1 MLFCSYLAAVRADDV
16 PAAKS
21 VARLLRPPVIAL
33 SGKLLRLCLP
43 LMPGFPVYYAVFI
56 RAPFSAAQA
65 GAFGYFH
72 FADHRKLHTM
82 MRTHYCGQ
90 LNETL
95 ADQEITLC
103 GWVHRR
109 RDHGG
114 VIFLD
119 IRDREGLAQVVFDPD
134 REETFALADSVR
146 SEYVVRIRG
155 KVRARPAGAVNPNMA
170 SGAIEVLGYELEVLN
185 QAETPPFPLNEY
197 SDVGEETRLRYRF
210 IDLRR
215 PEMAAKLKL
224 RSQITSSIRRYLD
237 ENGFLDV
244 ETPILT
250 RATPEGARDYLVPS
264 RTHPGHFFAL
274 PQSPQLFKQLLMV
287 SGFDRY
293 YQIAKCFRDEDL
305 RADRQPEF
313 TQIDIETSFL
323 DEADIMGLTEGMI
336 RQLFKQVLDVDLG
349 DFPHMTFEEAMRR
362 YGSDKPDLR
371 NPLELVDVADQLAG
385 VEFKVF
391 SGPANDPKGRV
402 AALRVP
408 GGASMPRKQIDD
420 YTKFVGIYGAKG
432 LAYIKV
438 NERAKGLEGLQSPIV
453 KFIPEENLEVILDRV
468 GAVDG
473 DLVFFGAD
481 KAKIVSEALGALRIK
496 LGTDLELLTSEWAPL
511 WVVDFPMFEE
521 NDDGSLSALH
531 HPFTAPKC
539 SPEELQA
546 EPATALSRAY
556 DMVLNGTELG
566 GGSIRIHSKE
576 MQQAV
581 FNILGISAEEQQEKF
596 GFLLDAL
603 KFGAPPHGGLAFG
616 LDRLV
621 MLVTGAQSIR
631 EVIAFPKTQ
640 SAACVM
646 TQAPGLV
653 DQKALRELNIRLR
666 EQAKV
671 E

>member
-1 MLFCSYLAAVRADDV
+1 
-16 PAAKS
+16 
-21 VARLLRPPVIAL
+21 
-33 SGKLLRLCLP
+33 
-43 LMPGFPVYYAVFI
+43 
-56 RAPFSAAQA
+56 
-65 GAFGYFH
+65 
-72 FADHRKLHTM
+72 M
-82 MRTHYCGQ
+82 MRSHYCGQ

-95 ADQEITLC
+95 EGQEITLC

-119 IRDREGLAQVVFDPD
+119 IRDRDGLAQVVFDPD
-134 REETFALADSVR
+134 RAESFAVADRVR
-146 SEYVVRIRG
+146 SEYVVKITG
-155 KVRARPAGAVNPNMA
+155 KVRLRPAGATNANMA
-170 SGAIEVLGYELEVLN
+170 SGMIEVLGYELEVLN
-185 QAETPPFPLNEY
+185 ESETPPFPLNEF

-210 IDLRR
+210 LDLRR
-215 PEMAAKLKL
+215 PEMAEKL
-224 RSQITSSIRRYLD
+224 RLRSRMTTSIRRFLD

-264 RTHPGHFFAL
+264 RTHAGSFFAL

-287 SGFDRY
+287 AGFDRY

-323 DEADIMGLTEGMI
+323 DEKEIMGLTEEMI
-336 RQLFKQVLDVDLG
+336 RNLFKEVLGLEFG
-349 DFPHMTFEEAMRR
+349 EFPHMTFEEAMRR

-371 NPLELVDVADQLAG
+371 NPLELVDVADQLKE
-385 VEFKVF
+385 VDFKVF
-391 SGPANDPKGRV
+391 SGPANDPKCRI

-438 NERAKGLEGLQSPIV
+438 NERAKGVEGLQSPIV
-453 KFIPEENLEVILDRV
+453 KNIPEDKLNVILDRV

-473 DLVFFGAD
+473 DIVFFGAD

-496 LGTDLELLTSEWAPL
+496 LGHDLDLLTCKWAPM

-521 NDDGSLSALH
+521 NDDGSFSALH

-539 SPEELQA
+539 TPQELEA
-546 EPATALSRAY
+546 NPAGALSRAY

-566 GGSIRIHSKE
+566 GGSIRIHRKE
-576 MQQAV
+576 MQQSV
-581 FNILGISAEEQQEKF
+581 FRLLGINEAEQEEKF

-603 KFGAPPHGGLAFG
+603 KYGAPPHGGLAFG

-621 MLVTGAQSIR
+621 MLMTGAQSIR

-640 SAACVM
+640 SAADVM
-646 TQAPGLV
+646 TQAPGVV
-653 DQKALRELNIRLR
+653 DAKALRELHIRLR
-666 EQAKV
+666 EAPKA